1 MELAAAGEDMKKL
14 REIARV
20 HIARCEAGDMQA
32 TQRWREQIKERGSV
46 ETVYREVRKRQR
58 EYRDRDVG

>member
-20 HIARCEAGDMQA
+20 HIAALRSGRHASHQG
-32 TQRWREQIKERGSV
+32 IG
-46 ETVYREVRKRQR
+46 
-58 EYRDRDVG
+58 